1 MTKRFNLI
9 IRFLQEAARIVPMES
24 IVFAI
29 SGCSPE
35 TTVPAYKCA
44 QAVLSIAHTSSLPV
58 SKLMANGC
66 NEGARSLLSAAHRQ
80 HIHYYPSLMT
90 DDVIHKEHHQC
101 NPFII
106 TDDDIHEE
114 HYQYYPLV
122 KKIPL
127 QRQKLPLHRQTEV
140 YQRSDVPSHI
150 VLEEGMVQRKYTKKF
165 KHKLFSSQ
173 NERIDSDFMQES
185 RFLASVPLKVD
196 PMHEKKLLHE
206 YDPDLIARHFH
217 RLSRDVNHR
226 AEILAYQ
233 GSLNLISGRNIGEA
247 YPISEALSPTMAVNS
262 FIPLP
267 RILHNAR
274 KDLASLSRGHKLGSR
289 ATLNCDMLNKV
300 NDIIKNHLFPC
311 VTMLGGFMEQQVR
324 VPLVN
329 NPLDTAKALQT
340 TDSSGAVG
348 VWALFA
354 LDKKDIAS
362 ILSSKRNRAL
372 VIQITKF
379 IEGILS
385 SNAAKKRVR
394 EQITSYNAKLQFLL
408 QGMNR
413 TVTCSSQYISYS
425 LERELVDICKERKI
439 TTNTK
444 VGDILVHWDARF
456 EATALALVPK
466 PYQPLLA
473 RWLIW
478 ALNIYQLRESLAS
491 YTTVGVIGLVNS
503 GKSTLVNKVFGRQVS
518 NNVSYI
524 TNYFISFYRQYKVLH
539 KQHVQQY
546 LLFIIWMTLWKD

>member
-66 NEGARSLLSAAHRQ
+66 KEGARSLLHSEACNLHSKACREHSYEASFY
-80 HIHYYPSLMT
+80 HYYPSSI
-90 DDVIHKEHHQC
+90 V
-101 NPFII
+101 
-106 TDDDIHEE
+106 DDDFHEE
-114 HYQYYPLV
+114 HYRYYPLV
-122 KKIPL
+122 
-127 QRQKLPLHRQTEV
+127 QELPLHYQTV
-140 YQRSDVPSHI
+140 YQCSDVSSHTDW
-150 VLEEGMVQRKYTKKF
+150 EEGMVQRKYTKRWKDQ
-165 KHKLFSSQ
+165 LFSSQ
-173 NERIDSDFMQES
+173 NERIDSEFTQES
-185 RFLASVPLKVD
+185 HFLASVPLKVN
-196 PMHEKKLLHE
+196 PILEKKLLYE
-206 YDPDLIARHFH
+206 YDPDLIAHHFQ

-226 AEILAYQ
+226 AEKLAYR

-247 YPISEALSPTMAVNS
+247 YPISEALSPATAVNA
-262 FIPLP
+262 FKPLP

-274 KDLASLSRGHKLGSR
+274 KDLASLSRGHKMGSR
-289 ATLNCDMLNKV
+289 ATLNCDMLDKV

-408 QGMNR
+408 QGMNK

-425 LERELVDICKERKI
+425 LERELVGICKERKI

-444 VGDILVHWDARF
+444 VDDILVHWDTRF
-456 EATALALVPK
+456 KATALALVPK

-491 YTTVGVIGLVNS
+491 YTTVGVMGLVNS

-518 NNVSYI
+518 N
-524 TNYFISFYRQYKVLH
+524 ISSC
-539 KQHVQQY
+539 
-546 LLFIIWMTLWKD
+546 I

>member
-9 IRFLQEAARIVPMES
+9 IRFLQEAACIVPMES

-29 SGCSPE
+29 GGCSPK

-58 SKLMANGC
+58 SKLMASGC
-66 NEGARSLLSAAHRQ
+66 NEGARSLCSEARRQ
-80 HIHYYPSLMT
+80 CIHCYPSLMT
-90 DDVIHKEHHQC
+90 DD
-101 NPFII
+101 
-106 TDDDIHEE
+106 DLHEE
-114 HYQYYPLV
+114 CYQYYP
-122 KKIPL
+122 
-127 QRQKLPLHRQTEV
+127 QKLPLHCQKKSIN
-140 YQRSDVPSHI
+140 YSNVPSHI
-150 VLEEGMVQRKYTKKF
+150 DWEEVMVERKYSKRQ
-165 KHKLFSSQ
+165 KHRLFSSQ
-173 NERIDSDFMQES
+173 NEKIDSESMQES
-185 RFLASVPLKVD
+185 HFLASIPLKVN
-196 PMHEKKLLHE
+196 PILEKKLLHE
-206 YDPDLIARHFH
+206 YDPDLIAHHFH
-217 RLSRDVNHR
+217 RLSRDVNRR
-226 AEILAYQ
+226 AEMLAYQ

-274 KDLASLSRGHKLGSR
+274 KDLAFLSRRHKQGSR
-289 ATLNCDMLNKV
+289 ATLNCDMLDKV

-340 TDSSGAVG
+340 DSSGAVG

-372 VIQITKF
+372 VIQIAKF

-385 SNAAKKRVR
+385 SKSAKKRVR

-408 QGMNR
+408 QGMNK

-425 LERELVDICKERKI
+425 LERELVGICKEREI

-444 VGDILVHWDARF
+444 VGDILVHWD
-456 EATALALVPK
+456 T
-466 PYQPLLA
+466 
-473 RWLIW
+473 
-478 ALNIYQLRESLAS
+478 
-491 YTTVGVIGLVNS
+491 
-503 GKSTLVNKVFGRQVS
+503 
-518 NNVSYI
+518 
-524 TNYFISFYRQYKVLH
+524 
-539 KQHVQQY
+539 
-546 LLFIIWMTLWKD
+546 